1 MAIRFDGV
9 KVLCDVCEGQTRA
22 MAETSAALVDGQLR
36 VLRPSGWM
44 EEGTTLLCPR
54 CAEERALEKVDEAEV
69 PDPANDP
76 EPLKKTRAE
85 RLTQMKEVVRADLE
99 EREAEFPELR
109 EFIREIVMKDG
120 DVPDF
125 LGHIGNAN
133 VKTEVRV
140 RGSYVEISFGAGFG
154 PWLKGE
160 SGPGMSL
167 TLKHEDL
174 KLVDP
179 PAFVDPA
186 IVEWVQNCL
195 RTMTPDELSDED
207 EPVAQ

>member
-9 KVLCDVCEGQTRA
+9 KVLCDMCKGQTRA
-22 MAETSAALVDGQLR
+22 MADTSAALVDGQLR
-36 VLRPSGWM
+36 VLRPSGWS
-44 EEGTTLLCPR
+44 EEGDTLICPQ
-54 CAEERALEKVDEAEV
+54 CAEERALEKVDEAKV

-76 EPLKKTRAE
+76 PVIAETRENRLK
-85 RLTQMKEVVRADLE
+85 LMKEVVKADLE

-109 EFIREIVMKDG
+109 EFVREIVMKDG

-125 LGHIGNAN
+125 LGHIGDAN

-179 PAFVDPA
+179 PAFVDA
-186 IVEWVQNCL
+186 RIVEWVQNCL

>member
-9 KVLCDVCEGQTRA
+9 KVLCDVCKGQTRA
-22 MAETSAALVDGQLR
+22 VAATSAALVDGQLR
-36 VLRPSGWM
+36 VLRPSGWS
-44 EEGTTLLCPR
+44 EEGDSLLCPV
-54 CAEERALEKVDEAEV
+54 CTEQRALERVDEAEI

-76 EPLKKTRAE
+76 EPLKRTRKE
-85 RLTQMKEVVRADLE
+85 RLETMKEVVRADLE

-109 EFIREIVMKDG
+109 EFVRQFVMNDG

-125 LGHIGNAN
+125 LGHIGGAN

-140 RGSYVEISFGAGFG
+140 RGGYVEISFGTGYG
-154 PWLKGE
+154 HSMTGS

-167 TLKHEDL
+167 ILKHEDL

-179 PAFVDPA
+179 PAFVDPT
-186 IVEWVQNCL
+186 IIEWVQSCL
-195 RTMTPDELSDED
+195 KTMTPDELSDED